1 MATKLMSVCL
11 AMDVVSALSVSG
23 RLTEVGNL
31 RSKHVSSNITFQCNI
46 AECGCA
52 PYTGG
57 EAWCSDTTSKMKST
71 FCAASA
77 DNCAVCKGISCSVGS
92 TPSQSLIICPF
103 LGAMIQ
109 DGFLPVKDS
118 YTREELQSLTETA
131 GLPSSVAQ
139 LHTASNFKDIPSGII
154 DIFNMEGLPNE
165 HKTSTGIHDCATLY
179 HDCKH
184 SNGIYTC
191 ESEVDIVGFKSCQA
205 ALPNSVK
212 FEDFWS
218 VADANSD
225 NILTRAELEA
235 GDEFYSVVD
244 ANPIASGDIVG
255 SFGFILDIF
264 GSGGAISKQDL
275 QRVFIERRSPSHY
288 VFGSANTSVVL
299 RERPMR
305 NP

>member
-1 MATKLMSVCL
+1 
-11 AMDVVSALSVSG
+11 
-23 RLTEVGNL
+23 
-31 RSKHVSSNITFQCNI
+31 
-46 AECGCA
+46 
-52 PYTGG
+52 
-57 EAWCSDTTSKMKST
+57 
-71 FCAASA
+71 
-77 DNCAVCKGISCSVGS
+77 
-92 TPSQSLIICPF
+92 
-103 LGAMIQ
+103 MIQ

-235 GDEFYSVVD
+235 GDEF
-244 ANPIASGDIVG
+244 
-255 SFGFILDIF
+255 
-264 GSGGAISKQDL
+264 
-275 QRVFIERRSPSHY
+275 
-288 VFGSANTSVVL
+288 
-299 RERPMR
+299 
-305 NP
+305 

>member
-1 MATKLMSVCL
+1 MMATKLMSVGL
-11 AMDVVSALSVSG
+11 VMDVVSALFLSE
-23 RLTEVGNL
+23 RLTEVGKL
-31 RSKHVSSNITFQCNI
+31 RSQ
-46 AECGCA
+46 
-52 PYTGG
+52 
-57 EAWCSDTTSKMKST
+57 
-71 FCAASA
+71 
-77 DNCAVCKGISCSVGS
+77 S

-103 LGAMIQ
+103 LGVMIQ
-109 DGFLPVKDS
+109 EGFLPVQDS
-118 YTREELQSLTETA
+118 YTREELQNLTETA
-131 GLPSSVAQ
+131 GLPSSVAE
-139 LHTASNFKDIPSGII
+139 LHTASNFKDIPSGTI
-154 DIFNMEGLPNE
+154 DIFSMEGLPNE

-255 SFGFILDIF
+255 SFGFILDVF
-264 GSGGAISKQDL
+264 GSGGGISKQDL

-288 VFGSANTSVVL
+288 VFGRPAATGGDGDGRRRRRRETGANRGGS
-299 RERPMR
+299 RR
-305 NP
+305 

>member
-1 MATKLMSVCL
+1 
-11 AMDVVSALSVSG
+11 MDVVSALSLSE
-23 RLTEVGNL
+23 RLTEVGKL
-31 RSKHVSSNITFQCNI
+31 RSQNTL
-46 AECGCA
+46 
-52 PYTGG
+52 
-57 EAWCSDTTSKMKST
+57 
-71 FCAASA
+71 
-77 DNCAVCKGISCSVGS
+77 
-92 TPSQSLIICPF
+92 SQSLIICPF
-103 LGAMIQ
+103 LGVMIQ
-109 DGFLPVKDS
+109 EGFLPVKDS

-131 GLPSSVAQ
+131 GLPSSVAE
-139 LHTASNFKDIPSGII
+139 LHTASNFKDIPSGTL
-154 DIFNMEGLPNE
+154 DIFGMEGLPNE

-179 HDCKH
+179 HDCKKH
-184 SNGIYTC
+184 SNGIFTC
-191 ESEVDIVGFKSCQA
+191 QSEVDIVGFQSCQA
-205 ALPNSVK
+205 ALPNLVK

-288 VFGSANTSVVL
+288 VFGSANTSALL
-299 RERPMR
+299 RGRPMR